1 MPISYMDLLKTR
13 FDNIS
18 SSEAAAILGITPS
31 AVSRLVREGKIPGV
45 KIGRVYLIPR
55 IGVHEYA
62 KGHEPRRGRPRK
74 KRRYTRR
81 SKAPFRPD
89 RKQGERSATTIPEL
103 QPPALSQGGGQNAPE
118 QMLATAVPI
127 SRQ

>member
-1 MPISYMDLLKTR
+1 MSISYMDLLKTR

-18 SSEAAAILGITPS
+18 SSEAAAILGITQS

-62 KGHEPRRGRPRK
+62 KTHEPRRGRPRT

-81 SKAPFRPD
+81 LKAPTEQPEINGTAEQLRFPSFSLPD
-89 RKQGERSATTIPEL
+89 
-103 QPPALSQGGGQNAPE
+103 
-118 QMLATAVPI
+118 
-127 SRQ
+127 

>member
-18 SSEAAAILGITPS
+18 SSEAAAILGITTS

-55 IGVHEYA
+55 IAVHEYSKA
-62 KGHEPRRGRPRK
+62 HEPRRGRPRK

-81 SKAPFRPD
+81 PKAPSGLPESNGAVQQLQFPSFSPPD
-89 RKQGERSATTIPEL
+89 
-103 QPPALSQGGGQNAPE
+103 
-118 QMLATAVPI
+118 
-127 SRQ
+127 